1 MLEWIL
7 TCLGGCENMFYLITD
22 FKMKVCLREKKP
34 EITSRVMCGRSPL
47 LVYSV
52 VQRSLFTS
60 SLTELIVLVSI
71 SVTNRTKT
79 LQRQCH

>member
-1 MLEWIL
+1 MLVWIL
-7 TCLGGCENMFYLITD
+7 RCLGGCENMFYLITD

-52 VQRSLFTS
+52 VQRSFFYKLAYG
-60 SLTELIVLVSI
+60 VDSI
-71 SVTNRTKT
+71 SINIS
-79 LQRQCH
+79 Q

>member
-1 MLEWIL
+1 MLVWIL
-7 TCLGGCENMFYLITD
+7 RCLRGIENKLYLITD

-52 VQRSLFTS
+52 VQRSFFYKLAYG
-60 SLTELIVLVSI
+60 VDSI
-71 SVTNRTKT
+71 SINIS
-79 LQRQCH
+79 Q